1 MCFTCWLR
9 SGFSHFINMDSLSF
23 TWSLVAAESRI
34 SKQSGVQDAPQNS
47 ELKFNGDF
55 KICNTEDDGC
65 TVETCLEN

>member
-1 MCFTCWLR
+1 MFHLLFEI
-9 SGFSHFINMDSLSF
+9 GLLPFINMDSLSF
-23 TWSLVAAESRI
+23 TWYLVAAESRI
-34 SKQSGVQDAPQNS
+34 SKQSGVQDALQNS